1 MPNLYVRQLAY
12 YRTTPEKTSTPRY
25 EIYQRGSGIEFPP
38 IEHGAYIL
46 QYLEELGYCKSGF
59 NGLVPLD
66 FTEINAYIQSTST
79 EYYLLKCYYFV
90 NSQNAYV
97 SQSYDKDVNAV
108 PPYATVKKVGMS
120 ADAVKNA
127 FAGICKVESK

>member
-1 MPNLYVRQLAY
+1 MRQLAY

-66 FTEINAYIQSTST
+66 FTEINAYMQSTNT
-79 EYYLLKCYYFV
+79 ELLPFEVILLRKL
-90 NSQNAYV
+90 SNAYV

-127 FAGICKVESK
+127 FAGICSISS

>member
-1 MPNLYVRQLAY
+1 MRQLAY

-66 FTEINAYIQSTST
+66 FTEINAYMQSTNT
-79 EYYLLKCYYFV
+79 ELLPFEVLLLRKL
-90 NSQNAYV
+90 SNAYV

-127 FAGICKVESK
+127 FAGICSISS

>member
-1 MPNLYVRQLAY
+1 MIIYVRQLAY

-66 FTEINAYIQSTST
+66 FTEINAYMQSTST
-79 EYYLLKCYYFV
+79 ELLPFEVLLLRKL
-90 NSQNAYV
+90 SNAYV

-127 FAGICKVESK
+127 FAGIATINA

>member
-1 MPNLYVRQLAY
+1 MRQLAY

-66 FTEINAYIQSTST
+66 FTEINAYMQSTST
-79 EYYLLKCYYFV
+79 ELLPFEVLLLRKL
-90 NSQNAYV
+90 SNAYV

-127 FAGICKVESK
+127 FAGICKVVESK

>member
-1 MPNLYVRQLAY
+1 MIIYVRQLAY
-12 YRTTPEKTSTPRY
+12 YRTTPEKTKTSRF

-66 FTEINAYIQSTST
+66 FTEINAYMQSTST
-79 EYYLLKCYYFV
+79 ELLPFEVLLLRKL
-90 NSQNAYV
+90 SNAYV

-127 FAGICKVESK
+127 FAGICSISD

>member
-1 MPNLYVRQLAY
+1 MRQLAY

-46 QYLEELGYCKSGF
+46 QFLEELGYCKSGM
-59 NGLVPLD
+59 NGLIPLD
-66 FTEINAYIQSTST
+66 YTEINAYMQSTNT
-79 EYYLLKCYYFV
+79 ELLPFEVLLIKKL
-90 NSQNAYV
+90 SNAYV
-97 SQSYDKDVNAV
+97 SQSYDKEVNAI

-127 FAGICKVESK
+127 FAGIATINS

>member
-1 MPNLYVRQLAY
+1 MIIYVRQLAY

-66 FTEINAYIQSTST
+66 FTEINAYMQSTST
-79 EYYLLKCYYFV
+79 ELLPFEVLLLRKL
-90 NSQNAYV
+90 SNAYV

-127 FAGICKVESK
+127 FAGIATIKA

>member
-1 MPNLYVRQLAY
+1 MRQLAY
-12 YRTTPEKTSTPRY
+12 YRTTPKKTSTPRY

-66 FTEINAYIQSTST
+66 FTEINAYIQSTNT
-79 EYYLLKCYYFV
+79 ELLPFEVLLLRKL
-90 NSQNAYV
+90 SNAYV
-97 SQSYDKDVNAV
+97 SQSYDKDVNAI
-108 PPYATVKKVGMS
+108 PPYATVKKIGMS

-127 FAGICKVESK
+127 FAGICSISD

>member
-1 MPNLYVRQLAY
+1 MRQLAY
-12 YRTTPEKTSTPRY
+12 YRTTPEKTKTPRY
-25 EIYQRGSGIEFPP
+25 EIYQKGSGIEFPP
-38 IEHGAYIL
+38 IKHGVYIL
-46 QYLEELGYCKSGF
+46 QFLEELGYCKSGF

-66 FTEINAYIQSTST
+66 FTEINAYMQSTNT
-79 EYYLLKCYYFV
+79 ELLPFEVLLLRKL
-90 NSQNAYV
+90 SNAYV

-127 FAGICKVESK
+127 FAGIATINA

>member
-1 MPNLYVRQLAY
+1 MRQLAY

-66 FTEINAYIQSTST
+66 FTEINAYMQSTST
-79 EYYLLKCYYFV
+79 ELLPFEVLLLRKL
-90 NSQNAYV
+90 SNAYV
-97 SQSYDKDVNAV
+97 SQSYDKDVNAL

-127 FAGICKVESK
+127 FAGIATINA

>member
-1 MPNLYVRQLAY
+1 MRQLAY

-66 FTEINAYIQSTST
+66 FIDINAYMQSTST
-79 EYYLLKCYYFV
+79 DLLPFEVLLIRKL
-90 NSQNAYV
+90 SNAYV

-127 FAGICKVESK
+127 FAGICSISG